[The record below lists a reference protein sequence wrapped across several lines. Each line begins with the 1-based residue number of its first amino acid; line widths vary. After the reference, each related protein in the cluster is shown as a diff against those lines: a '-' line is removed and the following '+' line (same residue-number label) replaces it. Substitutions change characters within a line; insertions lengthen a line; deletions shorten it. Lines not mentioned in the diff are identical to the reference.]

1 MSSTSKLHR
10 KFYCLISLT
19 QNISEFQHTNL
30 TCNFSNS
37 TNRDRGFVDRV
48 KRNAA
53 TYVKIFQE
61 VIDAHMPK
69 PSLNFRDE
77 DLTSFDVI
85 MEQRRFN
92 LQMASQLKLQQ
103 GIITREGA
111 GTDANPVCR
120 IPAELERNYQCVLIH
135 GQHAKK
141 HIMEMRNVKADNIGS
156 LVTVRG
162 IVTRAS
168 DVKPCMQVAVYACD
182 ACGFEVYQLINSK
195 EFNPV
200 VQCPSDK
207 CKTNK
212 VNGQLLFQ
220 VKSSRFVS
228 YQDIKIQEPS
238 DQVPIGH
245 VPRMIKIV
253 AKGEITRRCSPGDM
267 VSVTGIFMP

>member
-1 MSSTSKLHR
+1 MAPTLSLR
-10 KFYCLISLT
+10 K
-19 QNISEFQHTNL
+19 ISEFQHTDL
-30 TCNFSNS
+30 YPGNFSYS
-37 TNRDRGFVDRV
+37 TNRDRGFVERV

-120 IPAELERNYQCVLIH
+120 IPAELERNYQCVFIH

-141 HIMEMRNVKADNIGS
+141 HIMEMRNVKADNIG
-156 LVTVRG
+156 
-162 IVTRAS
+162 
-168 DVKPCMQVAVYACD
+168 
-182 ACGFEVYQLINSK
+182 
-195 EFNPV
+195 
-200 VQCPSDK
+200 
-207 CKTNK
+207 
-212 VNGQLLFQ
+212 
-220 VKSSRFVS
+220 
-228 YQDIKIQEPS
+228 
-238 DQVPIGH
+238 
-245 VPRMIKIV
+245 
-253 AKGEITRRCSPGDM
+253 
-267 VSVTGIFMP
+267 